1 LIHCRAI
8 TCRRAVAI
16 GVSLLLLA
24 GSATAARKHNSESVF
39 SQINAIVKTLSE
51 ITGFPEKHPVAY
63 AEISK
68 KQLRQFLTKRVRK
81 TLKPAELRADELS
94 LKMFGLVP
102 QNFDLKQS
110 TIDLLT
116 EQAAA
121 FYDYQAR
128 KLFLLDG
135 SSFTAEQTTLAHE
148 LSHALADQNF
158 DLGKYMDSTSDNDD
172 ENLARTA
179 VVEGEASWLMVAYDL
194 KAAGRPAVP
203 TPEMLDSVADSSDSS
218 MAEYPVLKASPL
230 YIQQSLLFPYAQGTL
245 FFDAV
250 YRKLGKPSFGVVF
263 TDPPTDSAQIIHP
276 TRYFDHEKEVKPDLV
291 MLRLRDAKL
300 LTEGSMGEF
309 DQQILI
315 EQFLNKAEA
324 DRLAPHLRGGY
335 YKIFE
340 VGKSRDPLLDYA
352 SQWDTEQQAAAYFA
366 AYRQILRKKW
376 KTCNAAVSSAEVFAG
391 TGDNGYFVTR
401 LLGDKMTSV
410 EGINDLDEWNR
421 LKFVPRTNAVASRI
435 EF

>member
-1 LIHCRAI
+1 MYRRAI
-8 TCRRAVAI
+8 AI
-16 GVSLLLLA
+16 SCSALLLA
-24 GSATAARKHNSESVF
+24 GWAAAAHKHADEATFSHLNS
-39 SQINAIVKTLSE
+39 IVKTLSE
-51 ITGFPEKHPVAY
+51 ITGLPEKHPVAS

-68 KQLRQFLTKRVRK
+68 KQLRQFLVKRIKK

-102 QNFDLKQS
+102 QDFNLKQS

-121 FYDYQAR
+121 FYDYQER
-128 KLFLLDG
+128 KLFLLNG
-135 SSFTAEQTTLAHE
+135 SSFVSEQTTLAHE

-158 DLGKYMDSTSDNDD
+158 DLAKYMDSAPSNDD
-172 ENLARTA
+172 ENLAHTA

-194 KAAGRPAVP
+194 KESGQPPAP
-203 TPEMLDSVADSSDSS
+203 SAEMLGTVADSSDSS

-250 YRKLGKPSFGVVF
+250 HKKLGKPSFAEVF

-276 TRYFDHEKEVKPDLV
+276 ERYFDHQKETKPELVDL
-291 MLRLRDAKL
+291 RIRDAKM

-309 DQQILI
+309 DQEILI
-315 EQFLNKAEA
+315 EQFLSKAEA
-324 DRLAPHLRGGY
+324 NRLAPHLRGGY
-335 YKIFE
+335 YKIYE
-340 VGKSRDPLLDYA
+340 VGKKKDPLLNYTA
-352 SQWDTEQQAAAYFA
+352 QWDSDHEAAAYFA
-366 AYRQILRKKW
+366 VYRQILRKKW
-376 KTCNAAVSSAEVFAG
+376 KVCTVAQSSSSVFAG

-401 LLGDKMTSV
+401 LSGDKVTSV
-410 EGINDLDEWNR
+410 EGISDLDEWNR
-421 LKFVPRTNAVASRI
+421 LKFVAGTSGIAARI